1 MWELAKTTLYGR
13 LLIIEP
19 ILLIALEL
27 CIPPSFSN
35 DEIFIR
41 NLDIF
46 RYDGLYFF
54 LKFCQCICTYLAA
67 FFHLIKVLKTKQ
79 KKKKSTKITWFMTF
93 STPTW
98 PGLCSLLWLTN
109 QRNSKFSQLEVGWH
123 GYLVNFFFLFKFI
136 YSIFLHFIIYILFV
150 VTASALT
157 FPWDSTIILTLTF
170 FFSLNKK

>member
-79 KKKKSTKITWFMTF
+79 KKKKKYKNNLVHDLFNSNMAWVMFTTVIDKPKELQILPAG
-93 STPTW
+93 S
-98 PGLCSLLWLTN
+98 WLTWILG
-109 QRNSKFSQLEVGWH
+109 QLFFSFQIYLFYFSSFYYIYFICSNSQCSDFSMRFNNNT
-123 GYLVNFFFLFKFI
+123 NFDF
-136 YSIFLHFIIYILFV
+136 
-150 VTASALT
+150 
-157 FPWDSTIILTLTF
+157 F
-170 FFSLNKK
+170 FFS